1 MPILKRICEMESGD
15 RSQIQRFFLHHH
27 AGHRVYIVI
36 IDSQRRPFDF
46 SDNTFKPGDE
56 LGTLRDACLYATG
69 RPEERANHAYSYTV
83 EFDLARLLAS
93 GNSETVPADGSV
105 VEVHWLVQIGDEP
118 DVKVDRQRGSCRL
131 RLVSGVFEPVDT
143 SSRDQLDEN
152 TAFEKRVEASKS
164 YHEFV
169 LREIGTQDLRRE
181 RLAVAVRVGDVSATL
196 RVLAEDLCY
205 WAGNLKQHLLHQVS
219 HLATDPS
226 FVRMRDLPEDAP
238 FRIFETWILRDW
250 IGCREAF
257 DLLEFHKSPEYA
269 RSFSARLDRLHEA
282 RGEFARLLTEYTVRT
297 RGEDV
302 EGIFAL
308 DEIRKDLKHKAL
320 WLAEHLDRIATQ
332 FDSARSSRDQTPTS
346 GSEPSSR
353 PSALERSGAPDP
365 QPFTAGEMVFRT
377 DRVEL
382 CGVDICSGSRSLS
395 RRIVL
400 ELLSQKRGDGTFVA
414 YSGAELENQLKKRG
428 GQGTAAGSIRDLR
441 DDVMASLRSQGGLVC
456 GRRDVI
462 LSGGPGYRF
471 SESVTVH
478 HVDPQQIRDITDIDE
493 SDDVPNVRNDDV
505 REAFDVR
512 EDTAAVRRTWIL
524 QQLTDGVQVKSPAV
538 AKHFK
543 CSVKTAQRDLTALKD
558 DGKIEYVGASRTG
571 YYQLREPP
579 ATSR

>member
-1 MPILKRICEMESGD
+1 MTDSAPD
-15 RSQIQRFFLHHH
+15 NVQRFFLHYPE
-27 AGHRVYIVI
+27 GSRLYVCIV
-36 IDSQRRPFDF
+36 DDVRRAFDF

-152 TAFEKRVEASKS
+152 TAFEKRVEASES